1 MMQLFPHHVLSSLT
15 FICFKSYGVVRYKC
29 SHTTT
34 KFDFGIK
41 IYPDSLYT
49 IIHVTIVQFSFLTQL
64 LETGT
69 ETILLCMYVASLRL
83 QTGQSLLCNETNS

>member
-1 MMQLFPHHVLSSLT
+1 MQLYFHIHYKLTSLT
-15 FICFKSYGVVRYKC
+15 FVCFKSNAVVRYKC
-29 SHTTT
+29 SHTTA
-34 KFDFGIK
+34 KFDFSIK
-41 IYPDSLYT
+41 IYPNSLYT

-69 ETILLCMYVASLRL
+69 EAILLLYVASLRL